1 MRSVVKP
8 YVFRVKPFL
17 SEKVWGGSKLVGRY
31 GKNAGGDVLLG
42 ESWEVADLPEGQS
55 LVDGGVFAGETLGA
69 VTARWGRELVGTRAV
84 TGGGGDAFPLLVKI
98 LDAQDDLSI
107 QVHPGPDNCGLFEGA
122 RSKDECWL
130 VLDVEPGASVLHGFS
145 RATDAEEFGRA
156 VEAGNVVE
164 LLRRVEVQPGD
175 LLRVEPGTVHAIC
188 SGVVLLEVQEPSDTT
203 YRVYDY
209 GRPGLDGLPR
219 ALHLEQALAVTDWG
233 AVGPAKLA
241 SVSKEKL
248 AGGHELEVLVDAG
261 VYRMERLR
269 VVSELDW
276 RVDRGSV
283 QIVFVVSGAC
293 EVLALGGALGAESE
307 AVELVAGQT
316 AVIPACSGR
325 VRVRA
330 KDGGAELV
338 VSGLG
343 GQALVDV
350 ELVVSGVGGG
360 VLVDVEA

>member
-1 MRSVVKP
+1 MKP
-8 YVFRVKPFL
+8 YVFRVKPHL

-31 GKNAGGDVLLG
+31 GKDAGADVLLG

-55 LVDGGVFAGETLGA
+55 LVDGGVLAGETLGA
-69 VTARWGRELVGTRAV
+69 VTRRWGKALVGTRAAV
-84 TGGGGDAFPLLVKI
+84 EGDAFPLLVKI

-107 QVHPGPDNCGLFEGA
+107 QVHPGHENCGLFEGA

-145 RATDAEEFGRA
+145 RVTDAKEFGEA
-156 VEAGNVVE
+156 VEAGNVVD

-175 LLRVEPGTVHAIC
+175 LLRVEPGTMHAIC

-203 YRVYDY
+203 FRVYDY

-219 ALHLEQALAVTDWG
+219 ALHLEQALAVTDWET
-233 AVGPAKLA
+233 VGPAKLE

-261 VYRMERLR
+261 AYRMERLR
-269 VVSELDW
+269 VVGELDW

-283 QIVFVVSGAC
+283 QIVFVVSGGCVVWAS
-293 EVLALGGALGAESE
+293 GAADE

-316 AVIPACSGR
+316 AVIPASSER
-325 VRVRA
+325 AFVRA
-330 KDGGAELV
+330 LRGGAELV

-343 GQALVDV
+343 GQALIDV
-350 ELVVSGVGGG
+350 ELVVSGVGGAM
-360 VLVDVEA
+360 LVDLEA

>member
-1 MRSVVKP
+1 MRSDVKP
-8 YVFRVKPFL
+8 YVFRVKPHL
-17 SEKVWGGSKLVGRY
+17 SEKVWGGSRLVERY
-31 GKNAGGDVLLG
+31 GKDASATVQLG

-55 LVDGGVFAGETLGA
+55 RTDNGWLVGTTLGEL
-69 VTARWGRELVGTRAV
+69 TARWGVALVGTRSR
-84 TGGGGDAFPLLVKI
+84 TDAFPLLVKI

-145 RATDAEEFGRA
+145 RATNAEEFGRA
-156 VEAGNVVE
+156 VEAGNVME
-164 LLRRVEVQPGD
+164 LLRRVEVKPGD

-209 GRPGLDGLPR
+209 GRPGLNGLPR

-233 AVGPAKLA
+233 GVGPAKLA
-241 SVSKEKL
+241 SVSREKL
-248 AGGHELEVLVDAG
+248 EGGHVLEVLVDAG

-269 VVSELDW
+269 VVGELDW
-276 RVDRGSV
+276 RVDAGSV
-283 QIVFVVSGAC
+283 QVVFVVSGAC
-293 EVLALGGALGAESE
+293 LVWALGASDE

-316 AVIPACSGR
+316 AVIPASSAR
-325 VRVRA
+325 AFVRA
-330 KDGGAELV
+330 QAGGAELV
-338 VSGLG
+338 ISGLG

-360 VLVDVEA
+360 ILVDVEA